1 MRNPLIDTHAHLNF
15 SPFIE
20 NPEPYLERA
29 YLNGIRAVIVPGVD
43 IPSSEKAIRLADRFP
58 MIYAAAGIH
67 PEDSLNVPDNYI
79 KELEVFY
86 QHDKCVAVGEIG
98 VDFYRD
104 YAPANVQEGIFREQA
119 DLAKS
124 LGLPMIIHNRQA
136 DTTIL
141 SVLDNVGYYNGQ
153 CHCYTGEAS
162 FAMKCIE
169 KGLLISFTGIVTF
182 SKKIAAT
189 VSALPLQSLMIETDS
204 PFMAPVP
211 FRGKTNEP
219 SFVVKVAETY
229 AELFKVPFDEVA
241 RICTGNAQNLFY
253 KLKTDG

>member
-1 MRNPLIDTHAHLNF
+1 MQNPLIDTHAHLNF

-29 YLNGIRAVIVPGVD
+29 YNNGIRAVIVPGVD
-43 IPSSEKAIRLADRFP
+43 IASSEKAVRLADRFP
-58 MIYAAAGIH
+58 MVYAAAGLH
-67 PEDSLNVPDNYI
+67 PEDSPRAPDDYL
-79 KELEVFY
+79 KQLEAFY

-104 YAPANVQEGIFREQA
+104 YAPPDVQERFFYEQA
-119 DLAKS
+119 ELAKS
-124 LGLPMIIHNRQA
+124 LELPMIIHNRQA
-136 DTTIL
+136 DNAIL
-141 SVLDNVGYYNGQ
+141 SVLDRVGYYTGQ
-153 CHCYTGEAS
+153 CHCFTGKAP
-162 FAMKCIE
+162 FAQTCID

-182 SKKIAAT
+182 SNEIAAT

-211 FRGKTNEP
+211 WRGKTNEP

-229 AELFKVPFDEVA
+229 AQLFNVTLEDVA
-241 RICTGNAQNLFY
+241 RISTGNALNLFH